1 MPRMSRGVVRG
12 IVRAGKVSEPLT
24 MQCVRDAGGALTFT
38 MPVPP
43 SSNRWWRKWKNRMV
57 LSDEAREYKL
67 LVAKAYRRAELKGDI
82 AVSLTWYRER
92 RSGDLDK
99 RLGVI
104 LDSLQGIAYA
114 SDAQITQLTAKR
126 VDDPK
131 NARVIVTVS
140 PAA

>member
-1 MPRMSRGVVRG
+1 MRISRGEVRKTVGVKARPNVV
-12 IVRAGKVSEPLT
+12 

-38 MPVPP
+38 LPVPP

-57 LSDEAREYKL
+57 LSDEARDYKAM
-67 LVAKAYRRAELKGDI
+67 VAKAYRRAEIRGDI

-99 RLGVI
+99 RLGVV

-114 SDAQITQLTAKR
+114 TDAQITHLTAKR
-126 VDDPK
+126 IDDPR
-131 NARVIVTVS
+131 NARVVVTVS
-140 PAA
+140 PATL